1 MNTLKII
8 ITALNGRKLSFPQK
22 AFFKTFDKIFL
33 LTNSSVKCSK
43 SCPFSFNEQLSFLD
57 EENRPKAS
65 ELKLANK
72 TFGLEDLE
80 ADVAKYDKVVICFCG
95 NYAADF
101 IEKFFDAK
109 NAEFV
114 QFIDFR
120 AFDENYDEGYASAE
134 AEHVAKV
141 LASRYDTVFP
151 TVDACIFED
160 NALDYVWMVRKKD
173 EALWRFC
180 GGFADPKDKTFEESA
195 LREAYEETGLE
206 CEIFCTVGSMQIDDW
221 RYRLENDKIITTIFG
236 LKIKDKTKKPE
247 ANDDIYE
254 VKCFELDKLGEMNVQ
269 KEHLPILEKI
279 KAYVKRYKEMLPY
292 FI

>member
-1 MNTLKII
+1 MDMLKIGI
-8 ITALNGRKLSFPQK
+8 AALNGRKLSK
-22 AFFKTFDKIFL
+22 AQEAFLKSLDKIFL

-43 SCPFSFNEQLSFLD
+43 NCPFSFNEQLSFLD
-57 EENRPKAS
+57 EENRLKAF

-80 ADVAKYDKVVICFCG
+80 VDVAKEAIVAICFCG
-95 NYAADF
+95 NYAAGF

-109 NAEFV
+109 NAELV

-120 AFDENYDEGYASAE
+120 AFDENYDEGFASVE
-134 AEHVAKV
+134 AESVAKN
-141 LASRYDTVFP
+141 LALRYDIVFP

-160 NALDYVWMVRKKD
+160 DALDHVWMVRKKN
-173 EALWRFC
+173 EVRWRFC

-206 CEIFCTVGSMQIDDW
+206 CEIFCTIGSLEIDDW
-221 RYRLENDKIITTIFG
+221 RYRLENDKIITTVFG

-247 ANDDIYE
+247 ANDDVFE
-254 VKCFELDKLGEMNVQ
+254 VKCFGLDELEEKNVQ

-279 KAYVKRYKEMLPY
+279 KTYVKRYKKMLPY